1 MIMDKYWRIKNYLIH
16 LENDT
21 LDVNMRYVI
30 MRYIQILCI
39 GAFVFGALWEG
50 TIKFNLTTPQFLMVY
65 GGTGAVITEF
75 LARLFKK
82 YEKKHNSKK

>member
-1 MIMDKYWRIKNYLIH
+1 MDLESNVNVNKNIEAV
-16 LENDT
+16 ENT
-21 LDVNMRYVI
+21 NIRYVV

-65 GGTGAVITEF
+65 GGTGAVISEV
-75 LARLFKK
+75 LARVFKK

>member
-1 MIMDKYWRIKNYLIH
+1 MNETVKVSKNIKAV
-16 LENDT
+16 ENT
-21 LDVNMRYVI
+21 NMRYVL

-39 GAFVFGALWEG
+39 GAFIFGALWEG

-65 GGTGAVITEF
+65 GGTGAVLTEV

-82 YEKKHNSKK
+82 YENKHSSKK